1 MKKEVVWNAIS
12 PTRDTV
18 SFGQTDTVVQEGG
31 LDASLP
37 APRRRGLQ
45 AVIREVPTLG
55 RTLGSATVGDA
66 IPTHPDSTQ
75 ATASVRGRT
84 GAQACVTGAVS
95 SHPRPRRS
103 ARRPLPTA
111 ERKARQPT
119 PTTGDCAQPRGHPAG
134 KSTHRRL
141 RFSVTRNVGTRRRT
155 HPRPLPPSDAGQLG
169 SCTPQH
175 SLEVGI
181 QAD

>member
-1 MKKEVVWNAIS
+1 MRFPPPATRSVLGKPIRSFKKEDS
-12 PTRDTV
+12 TRHCQLPGGV
-18 SFGQTDTVVQEGG
+18 GCRLSFGKCQLWAGRWAQPPWETPSPPIRAARRPQ
-31 LDASLP
+31 P
-37 APRRRGLQ
+37 ACGVAR
-45 AVIREVPTLG
+45 
-55 RTLGSATVGDA
+55 
-66 IPTHPDSTQ
+66 
-75 ATASVRGRT
+75 

-95 SHPRPRRS
+95 PDPRPRRS

-155 HPRPLPPSDAGQLG
+155 RPRPLPPSDAGQPG
-169 SCTPQH
+169 SCTPRH